1 MYWSGLL
8 AQSGEQE
15 QNFCVSLVLLSHCRT
30 LPFTDSQTIFTV
42 HWTRLYF
49 VLGREMKVF
58 MAESEDDFSAH
69 GAGKVAAS
77 AELRNAFEC
86 KFFGRFLKVPG
97 IPSKEKIPQPS
108 SARKVEKFAP
118 AATFGLRKTCKL
130 KIIQSKKYQNLRNYS
145 IKRSENIFANK

>member
-86 KFFGRFLKVPG
+86 KFFGRFLKFQESLQTRKYPNRAL
-97 IPSKEKIPQPS
+97 PAKLKS
-108 SARKVEKFAP
+108 SPP